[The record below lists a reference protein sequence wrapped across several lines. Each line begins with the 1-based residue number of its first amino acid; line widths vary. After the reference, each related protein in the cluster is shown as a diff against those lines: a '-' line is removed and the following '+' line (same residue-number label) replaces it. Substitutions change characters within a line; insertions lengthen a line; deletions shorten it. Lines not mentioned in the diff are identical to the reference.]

1 MALQVRPEDEKPL
14 AVSIPHLA
22 RLTGVSEG
30 TLYLRANEGSL
41 PGCRRIGKRWV
52 VHLETFNNF
61 LKAGMGK
68 EAAASSIGNQHQE

>member
-1 MALQVRPEDEKPL
+1 MELKSTTETPI
-14 AVSIPHLA
+14 AVSIPQLA

-52 VHLETFNNF
+52 VHLETFNDF
-61 LKAGMGK
+61 LKTGMGE
-68 EAAASSIGNQHQE
+68 EAATPLIGNQHQE

>member
-1 MALQVRPEDEKPL
+1 MALQVRPEGEKPL
-14 AVSIPHLA
+14 AVSIPQLA

-52 VHLETFNNF
+52 VHLETFNDF
-61 LKAGMGK
+61 LKAGMGE
-68 EAAASSIGNQHQE
+68 EAATPSIGNQHSE

>member
-1 MALQVRPEDEKPL
+1 LEIKSTADTPL
-14 AVSIPHLA
+14 AVSIPQLA

-52 VHLETFNNF
+52 VHLETFNDF
-61 LKAGMGK
+61 LKSGMGE
-68 EAAASSIGNQHQE
+68 EAATPLIGNQHQE

>member
-1 MALQVRPEDEKPL
+1 MELKSTADTPL
-14 AVSIPHLA
+14 AVSIPRLA

-52 VHLETFNNF
+52 VHLETFNDF
-61 LKAGMGK
+61 LKSGMG
-68 EAAASSIGNQHQE
+68 EGAATPSIGNQHQD

>member
-1 MALQVRPEDEKPL
+1 MELKSSAETPL
-14 AVSIPHLA
+14 AVSIPQLA

-52 VHLETFNNF
+52 VHLETFNDY
-61 LKAGMGK
+61 LKTGMG
-68 EAAASSIGNQHQE
+68 EEVAAS

>member
-1 MALQVRPEDEKPL
+1 MEPKSTADTPL
-14 AVSIPHLA
+14 AVSIPQLA

-52 VHLETFNNF
+52 IHLETFNDF
-61 LKAGMGK
+61 LKSGMG
-68 EAAASSIGNQHQE
+68 EEPATSLVGNQHSE

>member
-1 MALQVRPEDEKPL
+1 MELKSTADTPL
-14 AVSIPHLA
+14 AVSIPQLA

-52 VHLETFNNF
+52 VHLETFNDF
-61 LKAGMGK
+61 LKSGMGE
-68 EAAASSIGNQHQE
+68 EAATPLIGNQHQE

>member
-1 MALQVRPEDEKPL
+1 MELKSTAETPI
-14 AVSIPHLA
+14 AVSIPQLA

-52 VHLETFNNF
+52 VHLETFNDF
-61 LKAGMGK
+61 LKSGMGE
-68 EAAASSIGNQHQE
+68 EAVTPSIGNQHSE

>member
-1 MALQVRPEDEKPL
+1 MELKSTADTPL
-14 AVSIPHLA
+14 AVSIPQLA

-52 VHLETFNNF
+52 VHLETFNDF
-61 LKAGMGK
+61 LKSGMGEK
-68 EAAASSIGNQHQE
+68 AATPLIGNQHQE

>member
-1 MALQVRPEDEKPL
+1 MALQVRPEDEKRL
-14 AVSIPHLA
+14 AVSIPQLA

-52 VHLETFNNF
+52 VHLETFNDF
-61 LKAGMGK
+61 LKSGMGE
-68 EAAASSIGNQHQE
+68 EAATPSIGNQHSE

>member
-1 MALQVRPEDEKPL
+1 LELKSTADTPL
-14 AVSIPHLA
+14 AVSIPQLA

-52 VHLETFNNF
+52 VHLETFNDF
-61 LKAGMGK
+61 LKSGMGE
-68 EAAASSIGNQHQE
+68 EAATPLIGNQHQE

>member
-1 MALQVRPEDEKPL
+1 MALQVRPEDEKCL
-14 AVSIPHLA
+14 AVSIPQLA

-52 VHLETFNNF
+52 VHLETFNDF
-61 LKAGMGK
+61 LKTGMG
-68 EAAASSIGNQHQE
+68 EAVVASSIGNQHQE

>member
-14 AVSIPHLA
+14 AVSIPQLA

-52 VHLETFNNF
+52 VHLETFNDF
-61 LKAGMGK
+61 LKTGMG
-68 EAAASSIGNQHQE
+68 EEVVASSIGNQHSE

>member
-1 MALQVRPEDEKPL
+1 MALQVRPEDEKRL
-14 AVSIPHLA
+14 AVSIPQLA

-52 VHLETFNNF
+52 VHLDTFSNF
-61 LKAGMGK
+61 LKSGMG
-68 EAAASSIGNQHQE
+68 EEVAAPLIGNQHSE

>member
-1 MALQVRPEDEKPL
+1 MALELKSTADTPL
-14 AVSIPHLA
+14 AVSIPQLA

-52 VHLETFNNF
+52 VHLETFNDF
-61 LKAGMGK
+61 LKSGMGE
-68 EAAASSIGNQHQE
+68 EAATPSIGNQHSE